1 MTAAWPPARRSTWL
15 ALWTVFFV
23 IATATWTAGGDAND
37 FVAGATGVLSLGA
50 LAGYLADWTQE
61 DAHADPSDASP

>member
-1 MTAAWPPARRSTWL
+1 LRGLGQEVVPL
-15 ALWTVFFV
+15 A
-23 IATATWTAGGDAND
+23 
-37 FVAGATGVLSLGA
+37 AGATGVLSLGA